1 MAGNC
6 SDRTH
11 TLVSRRQKK
20 KAKKLATVIQNRKQH
35 ALRAIYKIEN

>member
-1 MAGNC
+1 MQPGL
-6 SDRTH
+6 SDRKKKKK
-11 TLVSRRQKK
+11 KK